1 MVRILAA
8 VVLVAL
14 VPPEKKA
21 VELKYRFEKGLKYR
35 EVQRRQVETEV
46 FTKDGT
52 VREKLAFEVDI
63 TRTILE
69 SDRNSHPMSERVE
82 VRVFRRNILST
93 PSGQTGPRPY
103 ACEGK
108 TFVWKRLK
116 ERWGL
121 FGDSEEVT
129 VRHTQLVEHLKNW
142 RDARLPKQAVGPGD
156 TWQVKAAQ
164 FLRTA
169 GLKVPDNVTGM
180 ALYKLDKIEDKGIA
194 RISFRIRFQ
203 HLTQGYETVVD
214 TDGKWSFDVGKG
226 RDLESSLDGI
236 IQLNK
241 GKTGKGKVT
250 ITRKVSYP

>member
-8 VVLVAL
+8 VALIAL

-21 VELKYRFEKGLKYR
+21 VELNYRFEKGLKYR
-35 EVQRRQVETEV
+35 EVQKRQVDTEV
-46 FTKDGT
+46 YTKDGT
-52 VREKLAFEVDI
+52 VKEKLAFEVDI

-69 SDRNSHPMSERVE
+69 SDRTHHPMSERVE
-82 VRVFRRNILST
+82 VHIFRRVILAT
-93 PSGQTGPRPY
+93 PDGKTGATPY

-108 TFVWKRLK
+108 TFVWTRLK

-121 FGDSEEVT
+121 FQESEEVT

-142 RDARLPKQAVGPGD
+142 RDARLPKKAVAPGD
-156 TWQVKAAQ
+156 TWQVKAAE

-180 ALYKLDKIEDKGIA
+180 ALYKLEKIENGIA
-194 RISFRIRFQ
+194 RISFHIRFQ
-203 HLTQGYETVVD
+203 HLTQVYETVVD
-214 TDGKWSFDVGKG
+214 TDGKWSFDVANG
-226 RDLESSLDGI
+226 RDLDSSLDGV
-236 IQLNK
+236 IQLNE

-250 ITRKVSYP
+250 ITRRVTYP

>member
-1 MVRILAA
+1 MVRILVALA
-8 VVLVAL
+8 LVAL
-14 VPPEKKA
+14 LPPEKKA

-35 EVQRRQVETEV
+35 EIQKRQVETEV

-52 VREKLAFEVDI
+52 VKEKLAFEVDI

-69 SDRNSHPMSERVE
+69 SDPTSHPMSERVE
-82 VRVFRRNILST
+82 VRIFRRNILST
-93 PSGQTGPRPY
+93 PSGKTGPRPY

-108 TFVWKRLK
+108 TFVWRRLK

-121 FGDSEEVT
+121 FRDKEEVT

-156 TWQVKAAQ
+156 TWQVNAAD

-169 GLKVPDNVTGM
+169 GLKVPENVTGM
-180 ALYKLDKIEDKGIA
+180 ALYKLEKIEDGIA
-194 RISFRIRFQ
+194 RISFHIRFQ
-203 HLTQGYETVVD
+203 HLTQGYQTVVD
-214 TDGKWSFDVGKG
+214 TDGKWSFDVAKG
-226 RDLESSLDGI
+226 RDLDSSLDGV
-236 IQLNK
+236 IQLNQ

-250 ITRKVSYP
+250 IARSVSYP